1 MPWQTLPKL
10 DDLQRWLPSAC
21 GGVQDE
27 LLLHPRWLLQNKIW
41 LESPL
46 KIWLES
52 SYFFRGLTPLATTE
66 GDLLLSN
73 EKVLVGKLEGLSL
86 NAD

>member
-21 GGVQDE
+21 GGVHE
-27 LLLHPRWLLQNKIW
+27 L
-41 LESPL
+41 
-46 KIWLES
+46 
-52 SYFFRGLTPLATTE
+52 
-66 GDLLLSN
+66 LLLSN

>member
-21 GGVQDE
+21 GGVHDE
-27 LLLHPRWLLQNKIW
+27 L
-41 LESPL
+41 
-46 KIWLES
+46 
-52 SYFFRGLTPLATTE
+52 
-66 GDLLLSN
+66 LLLSN